1 MRDRRRARHDRR
13 GIRPRVLS
21 LRWRYFFAGP
31 DGGRGN
37 QTQAAIAAALLDML
51 IAGAD
56 GAVLYRFNGS
66 REVPMILIE
75 FSRECWFRVADDTN
89 AAGPIGKSHAL

>member
-1 MRDRRRARHDRR
+1 
-13 GIRPRVLS
+13 
-21 LRWRYFFAGP
+21 
-31 DGGRGN
+31 
-37 QTQAAIAAALLDML
+37 ML